1 MILIASLIIVT
12 VVIISIVVIIIIII
26 IMSNKHNNHSSLIE
40 LADHILAHTAVDVG
54 VRDAQIVVDVLQS
67 NLWDFRKTSQRLLG
81 GFSVAS
87 RKLLGSFSESFSGIM

>member
-26 IMSNKHNNHSSLIE
+26 INKHNNHSSLIE

-54 VRDAQIVVDVLQS
+54 VRDAQIVVDGLQS
-67 NLWDFRKTSQRLLG
+67 NL
-81 GFSVAS
+81 
-87 RKLLGSFSESFSGIM
+87 

>member
-1 MILIASLIIVT
+1 MSLA
-12 VVIISIVVIIIIII
+12 
-26 IMSNKHNNHSSLIE
+26 E
-40 LADHILAHTAVDVG
+40 PADHILAHSAMGVG

-81 GFSVAS
+81 GFSEAS